1 MPGIA
6 AANPEIAFHCDAAP
20 GIALRAQPGLRRTL
34 PMIYGAMAQ
43 LAQVSVQIRMD
54 HPMARRLVV
63 ALLFISA
70 SLGAAS
76 AFAQDAKDY
85 PNKPIRFIVPYPPA
99 GGTDIVARILTEPL
113 AAALGQPIIID
124 NRGGAAG
131 NLGTDIAAKSAPDGY
146 TILFTLSSHTINPK
160 LYDKLPFD
168 VEKDFAPISLAAL
181 IPQILVAHP
190 SVPVNN
196 VSELIALAKREPGKL
211 NYASVGT
218 GSPGHIAGELFK
230 LKTGVDIVHVPYK
243 GGGPAVT
250 DTLGGQVQLLF
261 VSIPAALQYVK
272 AGKLKALA
280 VTSDKRS
287 QAAPDIPTIA
297 ESGVPDCVVNSWY
310 GALAPAKTPAAIVAK
325 LQAAF
330 AKVLALP
337 EVKERLFLQGA
348 EAASS
353 TSAEFDRRI
362 RDELKQWEYVIREAR
377 IKAE

>member
-1 MPGIA
+1 VSG
-6 AANPEIAFHCDAAP
+6 EIKK
-20 GIALRAQPGLRRTL
+20 
-34 PMIYGAMAQ
+34 
-43 LAQVSVQIRMD
+43 D
-54 HPMARRLVV
+54 HPMAWTRVV
-63 ALLFISA
+63 ALWFVSA
-70 SLGAAS
+70 LLCAAP
-76 AFAQDAKDY
+76 AAAQDAKDY

-99 GGTDIVARILTEPL
+99 GGTTIVARILAEPL

-124 NRGGAAG
+124 NHGGAAG
-131 NLGTDIAAKSAPDGY
+131 NLGTDIAAKAAPDGY
-146 TILFTLSSHTINPK
+146 NILFTLSSHTINPK
-160 LYDKLPFD
+160 LYEKLPFD
-168 VEKDFAPISLAAL
+168 VEKDFVPISLAAL

-196 VSELIALAKREPGKL
+196 VAELIALAKRAPGKL

-230 LKTGVDIVHVPYK
+230 LKAGVDIVHIPYK

-272 AGKLKALA
+272 TGKLKALA

-287 QAAPDIPTIA
+287 LAAPDIPTIA
-297 ESGVPDCVVNSWY
+297 ESVPDCIVNSWY
-310 GALAPAKTPAAIVAK
+310 GALAPAKTPPAIVAK

-330 AKVLALP
+330 VKVLALP
-337 EVKERLFLQGA
+337 DVKEKLFLQGA

-353 TSAEFDRRI
+353 TSADFDQRI
-362 RDELKQWEYVIREAR
+362 REELKQWEYVIREAK

>member
-1 MPGIA
+1 MVIA
-6 AANPEIAFHCDAAP
+6 RNAVAALVL
-20 GIALRAQPGLRRTL
+20 ALIGVGPAG
-34 PMIYGAMAQ
+34 
-43 LAQVSVQIRMD
+43 
-54 HPMARRLVV
+54 
-63 ALLFISA
+63 
-70 SLGAAS
+70 
-76 AFAQDAKDY
+76 AQDAKDY
-85 PNKPIRFIVPYPPA
+85 PGKPIRFIVPYPPA
-99 GGTDIVARILTEPL
+99 GGTDIVARTLTEPL

-168 VEKDFAPISLAAL
+168 AEKDFVAISLAAL

-190 SVPVNN
+190 SVPANN
-196 VSELIALAKREPGKL
+196 VRELIALARSEPGKL

-230 LKTGVDIVHVPYK
+230 LKTGIDMVHVPYK

-261 VSIPAALQYVK
+261 VSMPAALQYVR

-287 QAAPDIPTIA
+287 QAAPDVPTIA

-310 GALAPAKTPAAIVAK
+310 GALAPAKTAPAIVAK

-330 AKVLALP
+330 AKVLAMP
-337 EVKERLFLQGA
+337 EVKEKLFLQGA

-353 TSAEFDRRI
+353 TSAEFERRI
-362 RDELKQWEYVIREAR
+362 RDELRQWEYVIREAK